1 MVRGIADPRGQFL
14 KPQRFLGRLDQRDGF
29 GHCDPVAAHFVGLA
43 AQACTVAGVPRGI
56 CIGIEDHMQRD
67 RTKPVLA
74 PVPALPRLISR
85 LP

>member
-1 MVRGIADPRGQFL
+1 MAAQRGI
-14 KPQRFLGRLDQRDGF
+14 
-29 GHCDPVAAHFVGLA
+29 
-43 AQACTVAGVPRGI
+43 
-56 CIGIEDHMQRD
+56 MQRD